1 MTTLTL
7 LSDFTAACPAD
18 RAVVIA
24 GPTASG
30 KSALALWLAERQG
43 RTIVNADAM
52 QVYGC
57 WRVLTARPDARE
69 LRRAPHALYGH
80 VAAETPYSVGDWL
93 KEIAP
98 LLAQRPRPVIVGGT
112 GLYLTAL
119 TEGLADI
126 PATEPDVRRRSEA
139 RLAEGG
145 LGALIAELDAESRA
159 RIDRDNPRR
168 VQRAWEVLTQ
178 TGRGIAA
185 WQAGDTVPLL
195 PPRDAVRV
203 CLSAERTWL
212 TPRIE
217 ARVDRMMADGA
228 REEIAAMAPVWS
240 PDLPA
245 ARAIGAPELMSAH
258 LGETAESTALA
269 AAKIATI
276 RYAKRQRTWFRRR
289 MRLWQ
294 PMDAAAIG
302 TEMRH
307 PASG

>member
-1 MTTLTL
+1 MTL
-7 LSDFTAACPAD
+7 LPDFLAACPAD

-43 RTIVNADAM
+43 RVVVNADAM
-52 QVYGC
+52 QVYAC
-57 WRVLTARPDARE
+57 WRVLTARPDVGD

-93 KEIAP
+93 REVAP
-98 LLAQRPRPVIVGGT
+98 LLAQRPGPVIVGGT

-139 RLAEGG
+139 RLAEHGP
-145 LGALIAELDAESRA
+145 GALIAELDAESRA
-159 RIDRDNPRR
+159 RIDLANPRR
-168 VQRAWEVLTQ
+168 VQRAWEVLAQ

-185 WQAGDTVPLL
+185 WQAGETVPLL

-203 CLSAERTWL
+203 CLSAEKAWL

-217 ARVDRMMADGA
+217 ARLDRMMTGGA

-269 AAKIATI
+269 AAKAATV

-294 PMDAAAIG
+294 PMDATVIG

-307 PASG
+307 TTVG